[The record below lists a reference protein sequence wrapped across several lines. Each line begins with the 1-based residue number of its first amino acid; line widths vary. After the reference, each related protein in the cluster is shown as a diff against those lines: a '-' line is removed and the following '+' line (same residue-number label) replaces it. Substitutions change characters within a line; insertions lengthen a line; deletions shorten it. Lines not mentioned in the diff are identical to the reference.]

1 MRAKGLTKHT
11 LIGILAGL
19 LLTPGFVN
27 APPAQAQW
35 LTFDASSYA
44 LKIEEMAR
52 HVNEWMTTIQ
62 HYTDMYD
69 KAVKQVTSLGGILTT
84 VDKQLARNKDL
95 IASIS
100 TIGQTIR
107 QIYQLKQQ
115 VENMVQCRIRA
126 IRQLD
131 SRLRAGIFNP
141 QQDLQ
146 DLQDYLRD
154 TIGRS
159 AQDTIANQER
169 LANADNEFERLQY
182 ELQLA
187 YGRLA
192 EAEANYKAFQ
202 KLLEAELAKPEN
214 ERYQIATLQNAIATV
229 KLQIEQI
236 RTQIN
241 DLTAKIAA
249 KMKQYQISLT
259 VRADYAKQVHETT
272 EAWKSTVPVRED
284 VLNAIDAEFAQ
295 DEGIDD
301 DPVDGRFTMDPYL
314 IPKPILQPSPSR

>member
-19 LLTPGFVN
+19 LLTPGLVN

-249 KMKQYQISLT
+249 KMKQYQISLS
-259 VRADYAKQVHETT
+259 VRADYAQKVHEQTV
-272 EAWKSTVPVRED
+272 AWQATVPVRED
-284 VLNAIDAEFAQ
+284 MLNAIDAEFAQ